1 MNYFNNTNYS
11 QNLLSNPISKEE
23 LEKAIFQA
31 FPVLSNKTFFHQMFS
46 SYDFHEKENNMVEF
60 WYNLLT
66 FLYKDIFKTFG
77 MNISKL
83 LNICRIQNKTP
94 IGLKNILVK
103 LNNENKFITDKDIN
117 NINYY
122 KKYFQNIYPD
132 SKPSWGTYLKNGIS
146 SIFNYAYYLNENIE
160 EKDDYIYEKNLNDN
174 YIYLNYNLFIENCE
188 DLFNF
193 LFEILR
199 ENDMQVILKKDFNEY
214 VINNKELK
222 YGNLYFDLCLIYLDK
237 IKKISIFKIQEGHFN
252 LECIKLLTNINDTVN
267 DKDKTIIKIILSIEK
282 VERKIVEIEKI
293 INDLTEKAKN
303 CLKANDR
310 KRAINFL
317 KKRKMY
323 ERYYQNSNNIIGTF
337 NQKLLDI
344 KQLEINKTTKDILE
358 NTIKISNELNTN
370 LKEYDEIALD
380 LKEEYNKRKEINDI
394 ISEYGNM
401 GINEDEINME
411 MEQLQNENQENMNF
425 PNPGNN
431 IIYDKGKNPN
441 MNDTLDNML
450 EDLNK

>member
-60 WYNLLT
+60 WYNLIT

-77 MNISKL
+77 MNISQL

-132 SKPSWGTYLKNGIS
+132 SKPSWGSYLKNGIS

-222 YGNLYFDLCLIYLDK
+222 YRNLYFDLCLIYLDK
-237 IKKISIFKIQEGHFN
+237 IKKISIFKIQVGHFN

-267 DKDKTIIKIILSIEK
+267 DKDKTIIKIILSKEK
-282 VERKIVEIEKI
+282 VERKIIEIEKI

>member
-60 WYNLLT
+60 WYNLIT

-77 MNISKL
+77 MNISQL

-132 SKPSWGTYLKNGIS
+132 SKPSWGSYLKNGIS

-174 YIYLNYNLFIENCE
+174 YIYLSYNLFS
-188 DLFNF
+188 
-193 LFEILR
+193 
-199 ENDMQVILKKDFNEY
+199 V
-214 VINNKELK
+214 
-222 YGNLYFDLCLIYLDK
+222 
-237 IKKISIFKIQEGHFN
+237 
-252 LECIKLLTNINDTVN
+252 
-267 DKDKTIIKIILSIEK
+267 
-282 VERKIVEIEKI
+282 
-293 INDLTEKAKN
+293 
-303 CLKANDR
+303 
-310 KRAINFL
+310 
-317 KKRKMY
+317 
-323 ERYYQNSNNIIGTF
+323 
-337 NQKLLDI
+337 
-344 KQLEINKTTKDILE
+344 
-358 NTIKISNELNTN
+358 
-370 LKEYDEIALD
+370 
-380 LKEEYNKRKEINDI
+380 
-394 ISEYGNM
+394 
-401 GINEDEINME
+401 
-411 MEQLQNENQENMNF
+411 
-425 PNPGNN
+425 
-431 IIYDKGKNPN
+431 
-441 MNDTLDNML
+441 
-450 EDLNK
+450 